1 MIGYESTRTTSD
13 WIFAMAEQTT
23 PTLFE
28 RMHLDISEVL
38 DCMPGGFFV
47 YHAQGDESL
56 VYVNDA
62 CLRMFGCATLQ
73 EFKELTGFTFPGMV
87 HPEDID
93 SVERSI
99 TRQIAASTYDMDYVE
114 YRIVRRDG
122 CVRWIEDYGHFV
134 SSDEGDFFYV
144 FVNDATE
151 KKQAHIEEL
160 ERINA
165 QLTEAYERELDHR
178 ALLRS
183 ALSQAEAANVAKN
196 TFLSNMSHDI
206 RTPLNAVVGY
216 AQLIKAH
223 GNDHGRVLTYSDR
236 IRVASEQLLDV
247 VNETLEIS
255 RLEAGQ
261 MQLAEAECRVS
272 EVMEQV
278 ALDCRDTAQR
288 NDVAVQLVVAPLA
301 HDAVITDAV
310 RLSHLLLQLVDNA
323 IKYSHRGDEVRLA
336 VEELP
341 GAPAGYGSYRF
352 VVADHGIGM
361 DPSFLDRMFLP
372 FERESNTTDSGVQGT
387 GLGLTIVRYVLDL
400 LEGSLSVDSTPGEGS
415 TFTVDVRLR
424 LAGDGE
430 SAGAP
435 SGHQGLGAVRNIL
448 LVEDNELN
456 REIAVCLLEDA
467 GYQVDTAE
475 NGRIAVDKIA
485 QRPASSYDLVLMDIQ
500 MPVMDGYE
508 ATRAIRALSDPLRA
522 TLPII
527 AVSANA
533 FSEDRMRSL
542 ESGMNAHLPK
552 PLDVRRL
559 ESLMATVVA

>member
-1 MIGYESTRTTSD
+1 
-13 WIFAMAEQTT
+13 MAELKT

-47 YHAQGDESL
+47 YHAHGDESL

-62 CLRMFGCATLQ
+62 CLRMFGCATLE

-87 HPEDID
+87 HPDDID

-99 TRQIAASTYDMDYVE
+99 SHQIAASTYDMDYVE

-122 CVRWIEDYGHFV
+122 SVRWIEDYGHFV
-134 SSDEGDFFYV
+134 SAEEGDFFYV
-144 FVNDATE
+144 FVNDATD
-151 KKQAHIEEL
+151 KKRAHVEEL

-165 QLTEAYERELDHR
+165 QLTEAYERELEHR
-178 ALLRS
+178 SLLRS

-223 GNDHGRVLTYSDR
+223 GNDHGRVLTYSYR

-261 MQLAEAECRVS
+261 MQLAEAECRITAI
-272 EVMEQV
+272 MDQV

-288 NDVAVQLVVAPLA
+288 NGVEVQLDVAPLA

-323 IKYSHRGDEVRLA
+323 IKYSHRGDAVRLA
-336 VEELP
+336 VEEVP
-341 GAPAGYGSYRF
+341 GAPAGYASFRF

-361 DPSFLDRMFLP
+361 EPAFLDRMFLP
-372 FERESNTTDSGVQGT
+372 FERENNTTDSGVQGT

-400 LEGSLSVDSTPGEGS
+400 LEGSLDVDSAPGEGS

-424 LAGDGE
+424 VVEKGE
-430 SAGAP
+430 GAASP
-435 SGHQGLGAVRNIL
+435 AGHQGLGSVRNIL

-467 GYQVDTAE
+467 GYRVETAE
-475 NGRIAVDKIA
+475 NGRVAVDKIT
-485 QRPASSYDLVLMDIQ
+485 QRPADAYDVVLMDIQ

-508 ATRAIRALSDPLRA
+508 ATRAIRALPDALRA

-559 ESLMATVVA
+559 EALMATVVA